1 MNEVKVTTSTHS
13 ILIDVDGDSAHV
25 YLALCENE
33 TRETVAAAINTNELD
48 ALIAALVAA
57 KAAQEAQS

>member
-13 ILIDVDGDSAHV
+13 ILIDGDSAHV

-57 KAAQEAQS
+57 KAAQETQS